1 MLNLVI
7 HVNPVLIHVITHVI
21 QISGLLMCHMK
32 LFFINCGGVGG
43 CGRKGDQKV
52 LIRHSADSC

>member
-32 LFFINCGGVGG
+32 LFFYKLWWGWWVWPE
-43 CGRKGDQKV
+43 R
-52 LIRHSADSC
+52 